1 MGDKKN
7 INDSKMRL
15 SLLLFVIGILLVLS
29 GYVNQVKPPC
39 EKGVDVR
46 IVPRNVYDQII
57 EDTIL

>member
-1 MGDKKN
+1 
-7 INDSKMRL
+7 MRL